1 MLTHTVED
9 YLKRLFIEQQNAGP
23 QLVPTGHLATCLGVT
38 PGTATAMVKSLARQG
53 LVDHQ
58 SRRGVRL
65 TREGERHAIG
75 VLRRHR
81 IIELFLVKVLGMNW
95 TDVHVEAERMEHS
108 VSDAVL
114 KQMDS
119 MLGNPTHDPHGDPI
133 PDALGNM
140 STHDHPALESCEV
153 GMPLTVTRI
162 TDESPAFLKFIDH
175 HGLNPG
181 IEVTINARDGVN
193 QRLVLNTNAGEQNI
207 SCDDA
212 RKIHV
217 SMR

>member
-9 YLKRLFIEQQNAGP
+9 YLKRLFIEQQNVGTE
-23 QLVPTGHLATCLGVT
+23 LVPTGHLATCLGVT

-95 TDVHVEAERMEHS
+95 ADVHVEAELMEHS

-114 KQMDS
+114 MQMDS
-119 MLGNPTHDPHGDPI
+119 MLGSPTHDPHGDPI

-140 STHDHPALESCEV
+140 SKHDHPALESCEV
-153 GMPLTVTRI
+153 GMPLTVARI

-181 IEVTINARDGVN
+181 INVTINARDGVN
-193 QRLVLNTNAGEQNI
+193 LRLVLDTSAGEQNI